1 MKGNLLSEEAGDEE
15 RKARETRIAA
25 EQKLDSLRA
34 HRRDLFLTV
43 NRLSE
48 EIMDLQRRRQSLNDE
63 VQNWHSQFKA
73 LGDKQRALKDSRT
86 RMMDHLDDLL
96 DSLHQKKSAMPQG
109 APRHKSI
116 ASEIAQME
124 KEQQTKVMSL
134 KDENALIDRI
144 RQMRQKLAET
154 EKVEAKWMEAEK
166 AASAIKNDA
175 EATKVK
181 LAQANAEMD
190 QLRAQRDEIMAK
202 VKSHLGEIGHVLT
215 EIRAKGQTR
224 SELLQKVKDSGEEIA
239 DMGKKVLELSTE
251 SRKRI
256 DEARRNYFEHGES
269 VRKTFFAK
277 EARER
282 SADENLTNLLKNGK
296 VELGFDN
303 EVGKWAN
310 THVSRRKGQSARS

>member
-48 EIMDLQRRRQSLNDE
+48 EVMDLQRRRQSLNDE
-63 VQNWHSQFKA
+63 VQNWHSTFKA
-73 LGDKQRALKDSRT
+73 LGDKQRTLKDART
-86 RMMDHLDDLL
+86 RLMDQLDELMEA
-96 DSLHQKKSAMPQG
+96 LHQKKSSMPQG
-109 APRHKSI
+109 SPRHKSL

-134 KDENALIDRI
+134 KEENALIDRI
-144 RQMRQKLAET
+144 RQLRLKLADA

-166 AASAIKNDA
+166 ATSALKSDA
-175 EATKVK
+175 DALRQKI
-181 LAQANAEMD
+181 AQTNAEMNK
-190 QLRAQRDEIMAK
+190 LRAQRDEIMAK
-202 VKSHLGEIGHVLT
+202 VKGHLAEIGHVLT
-215 EIRAKGQTR
+215 EIRSKGKAR
-224 SELLQKVKDSGEEIA
+224 SELLDKVKQSGEEIA
-239 DMGKKVLELSTE
+239 EMGKKVLDLSHE
-251 SRKRI
+251 SRRRI
-256 DEARRNYFEHGES
+256 DEARRNYVEHGET
-269 VRKTFFAK
+269 VRKTFLAK

-296 VELGFDN
+296 VELGFDS
-303 EVGKWAN
+303 EVGQWAN
-310 THVSRRKGQSARS
+310 AHGTRRKGHSAQT